1 MPFDPYPAPSPTIHY
16 KSCKPLDI
24 YSHMKTIASYKLITF
39 KLNCALILIIMWSLF
54 LLWDEVS
61 LKINY
66 VRFQSSLLMLP
77 KTYGTKLPVK
87 YYLDWYLYFYTFVS
101 IFDTYI
107 LIFMLDKSF
116 TLFFPGKAL

>member
-1 MPFDPYPAPSPTIHY
+1 
-16 KSCKPLDI
+16 
-24 YSHMKTIASYKLITF
+24 
-39 KLNCALILIIMWSLF
+39 MWSLF

-61 LKINY
+61 FKIKY
-66 VRFQSSLLMLP
+66 VRLQSSLSMLP

-116 TLFFPGKAL
+116 TFFFPGKAL